1 MSLFW
6 YPELNEKYDF
16 EGKPDK
22 GMLLSSYVRYYL
34 ARLQSMFV
42 YDGLPESIPQ
52 KWLENYLL
60 VNGSCVWIETDKGL
74 IVTCAGIGGDLDE
87 YFIPRQC
94 IVTNPYIDQKYNK
107 TYIRDEDCVLMFN
120 DTYAQGLVPMLRKYC
135 GMMVEAEISLNL
147 NCIMSRGTA
156 VLSAADDNTKKS
168 AEIWLKRVREGQL
181 GVIGESPFLIGNQ
194 DRALT
199 VNQMSGADT
208 TITNLIE
215 YMQYIKASL
224 YNELGLQSNYNM
236 KREAINS
243 GESQLN
249 EDMLHPLI
257 DDMLRERQEALEK
270 VNEMFGTNISVSFNS
285 AWEINEREEEAAIE
299 QIEAAADQTEAEAE
313 AAEDQLEFITE
324 ENYQDFTP
332 IEESDEFEEDAK
344 SEEAETSEEVT
355 EEVTEEPAEEEQP
368 DVEVTISD
376 DAITEIAEKV
386 AELIEEGTED
396 EDTER
401 KSDDT

>member
-6 YPELNEKYDF
+6 YPELNEKYAFDDA
-16 EGKPDK
+16 PDK
-22 GMLLSSYVRYYL
+22 GMLLSSHINYFL
-34 ARLQSMFV
+34 ARLQSMFI
-42 YDGLPESIPQ
+42 YDGLPDTIPA

-60 VNGSCVWIETDKGL
+60 VNGSCVWVKDGDDL
-74 IVTCAGIGGDLDE
+74 IVTRGAVGAEPDV
-87 YFIPRQC
+87 YYIPTKV
-94 IVTNPYIDQKYNK
+94 IVTNPYVKHEDTNR
-107 TYIRDEDCVLMFN
+107 TYTRDVDTVLMVN
-120 DTYAQGLVPMLRKYC
+120 DTYAQGLLPMLKKYC
-135 GMMVEAEISLNL
+135 SMMVEAEISMNL

-156 VLSAADDNTKKS
+156 ALSAADDNTRES
-168 AEIWLKRVREGQL
+168 AELWLKRIKEGKL

-199 VNQMSGADT
+199 VNQMSGADA

-224 YNELGLQSNYNM
+224 YNDLGLQSNYNM

-257 DDMLRERQEALEK
+257 DTMLRERQEGLER
-270 VNEMFGTNISVSFNS
+270 VNEMFGTNISVKFNS
-285 AWEINEREEEAAIE
+285 AWEINEREEEAAIS
-299 QIEAAADQTEAEAE
+299 QIEATAEQTEA
-313 AAEDQLEFITE
+313 AAEETE
-324 ENYQDFTP
+324 NGF
-332 IEESDEFEEDAK
+332 IEETNIESSVSEEDFEDDVPN
-344 SEEAETSEEVT
+344 EEDQTSEEVT
-355 EEVTEEPAEEEQP
+355 EEVTEEEPEEEQP
-368 DVEVTISD
+368 EVEVTISD
-376 DAITEIAEKV
+376 DAVNEIAEKV

-401 KSDDT
+401 QSDDT

>member
-6 YPELNEKYDF
+6 YPELNEKYAFDDA
-16 EGKPDK
+16 PDK
-22 GMLLSSYVRYYL
+22 GMLLSSHINYFL
-34 ARLQSMFV
+34 ARLQSMFI
-42 YDGLPESIPQ
+42 YEGLPDTIPA

-60 VNGSCVWIETDKGL
+60 VNGSCVWVKDGDDL
-74 IVTCAGIGGDLDE
+74 IVTRGAVGADPDV
-87 YFIPRQC
+87 YYIPTKV
-94 IVTNPYIDQKYNK
+94 IVTNPYVKHESTNR
-107 TYIRDEDCVLMFN
+107 TYTRDVDTVLMVN
-120 DTYAQGLVPMLRKYC
+120 DTYAQGLLPMLKKYC
-135 GMMVEAEISLNL
+135 SMMVEAEISMNL

-156 VLSAADDNTKKS
+156 ALSAADDNTRES
-168 AEIWLKRVREGQL
+168 AELWLKRIKEGKL

-199 VNQMSGADT
+199 VNQMSGADA

-224 YNELGLQSNYNM
+224 YNDLGLQSNYNM

-257 DDMLRERQEALEK
+257 DTMLRERQEGLER
-270 VNEMFGTNISVSFNS
+270 VNEMFGTNISVKFNS
-285 AWEINEREEEAAIE
+285 AWEINEREEEAAIS
-299 QIEAAADQTEAEAE
+299 QIEATAEQTEA
-313 AAEDQLEFITE
+313 AAEETE
-324 ENYQDFTP
+324 NGFVEETN
-332 IEESDEFEEDAK
+332 IESSVSEEDFEDDVPN
-344 SEEAETSEEVT
+344 EEDQTSEEVT
-355 EEVTEEPAEEEQP
+355 EEVTEEEPEEEQP
-368 DVEVTISD
+368 EVEVTISD
-376 DAITEIAEKV
+376 DAVNEIAEKV

-401 KSDDT
+401 QSDDT

>member
-147 NCIMSRGTA
+147 NCLMSRGTA
-156 VLSAADDNTKKS
+156 MLSAVDDNTKES
-168 AEIWLKRVREGQL
+168 AELWLKRIREGQMA
-181 GVIGESPFLIGNQ
+181 VIGESGFVAGNT
-194 DRALT
+194 DRDLT
-199 VNQMSGADT
+199 LNQLTATDST
-208 TITNLIE
+208 LTNLIE

-224 YNELGLQSNYNM
+224 FNELGLQSNYNM

-249 EDMLHPLI
+249 EDQLHPLI
-257 DDMLRERQEALEK
+257 DTMLRERQEALEK
-270 VNEMFGTNISVSFNS
+270 VNAMFGTDISVKFNS
-285 AWEINEREEEAAIE
+285 AWDLNEREQEAAIE

-332 IEESDEFEEDAK
+332 IEESDEFEET
-344 SEEAETSEEVT
+344 ETSEEVT
-355 EEVTEEPAEEEQP
+355 PEVTEEVTTEEAPE
-368 DVEVTISD
+368 VEVTISEE
-376 DAITEIAEKV
+376 AVNEIAEKV

-396 EDTER
+396 ENEDTEG
-401 KSDDT
+401 KSDNA

>member
-6 YPELNEKYDF
+6 YPELNEKYAF
-16 EGKPDK
+16 EEKPDK
-22 GMLLSSYVRYYL
+22 GMLLSSFINYFL

-42 YDGLPESIPQ
+42 YDGLPDTVPA

-60 VNGSCVWIETDKGL
+60 VNGSCVWVKDGDDL
-74 IVTCAGIGGDLDE
+74 IVTRGAVGADPDV
-87 YFIPRQC
+87 YYIPTKV
-94 IVTNPYIDQKYNK
+94 IVTNPYVKHESTNR
-107 TYIRDEDCVLMFN
+107 TYTRDVDTVLMVN
-120 DTYAQGLVPMLRKYC
+120 DTYAQGLLPMLRKYC
-135 GMMVEAEISLNL
+135 SMMVEAEISMNL

-156 VLSAADDNTKKS
+156 ALSAADDNTKES
-168 AEIWLKRVREGQL
+168 AELWLKRIKEGQL

-199 VNQMSGADT
+199 VNQMSGADA

-257 DDMLRERQEALEK
+257 DTMLREREEGLER
-270 VNEMFGTNISVSFNS
+270 VNEMFGTNISVRFNS

-299 QIEAAADQTEAEAE
+299 QIEATAEQTEA
-313 AAEDQLEFITE
+313 AAEVAEEGPVQNGGETVQNGSEEVNEDITTE
-324 ENYQDFTP
+324 ET
-332 IEESDEFEEDAK
+332 
-344 SEEAETSEEVT
+344 EASEEVT
-355 EEVTEEPAEEEQP
+355 EEVTEEEPVEDEQP
-368 DVEVTISD
+368 EVEVTISD
-376 DAITEIAEKV
+376 DAVNEIAEKV
-386 AELIEEGTED
+386 AELIEEGIED

-401 KSDDT
+401 QSDDT